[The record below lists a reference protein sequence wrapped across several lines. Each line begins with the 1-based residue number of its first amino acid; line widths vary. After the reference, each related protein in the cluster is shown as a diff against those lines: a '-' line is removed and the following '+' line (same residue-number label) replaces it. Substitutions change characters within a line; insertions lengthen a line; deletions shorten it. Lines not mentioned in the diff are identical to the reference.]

1 MLEVYYGDA
10 DREKDK
16 FLFDRIAL
24 RMPADVF
31 LLVPDQF
38 TLQAERNALECMNAE
53 ALLQLEVVSRSGFAR
68 RILASEGRPKEVPVD
83 KYGRFMLL
91 AKLLLEE
98 EENTGIFS
106 VVKKK
111 TSFISMMND
120 IISDMKQY
128 EVQPGE
134 LADIASGLDSGDVL
148 REKLEQV
155 QVIYEKYSRE
165 ISGKYTD
172 SEDLLRV
179 VSEKIRQSETVKTH
193 EFWIDGFDYMTP
205 KLLSMVE
212 AIVCTAPNV
221 SIVLTGDDTPGA
233 EKEDRF
239 AIFRR
244 MRGAL
249 KEIAVRNNI
258 VYREYTISEKYAR
271 KSGPPEIC
279 LTACSD
285 FYAEAETAAV
295 KITELVREKGLRY
308 RDIAVICNDAQV
320 RGSIFRRVFE
330 RYGIP
335 LFLDRKR
342 SIMHDPAVEFLFAM
356 IDVIK
361 DGRKFNDI
369 FRMIKTGYSPIDDNA
384 CEELE
389 NYCAKYH
396 IRGGK
401 WKKPFLYGIRDEG
414 EEKLARLNG
423 YRQQIYEFTERA
435 QTLFQNKKTV
445 REKTEALWRFL
456 TETAQMPQRIDMA
469 RAALE
474 AGGKLE
480 YAESTAQIWKSIVS
494 LFDQI
499 VEILGDE
506 ELSADEYAQILRQ
519 GFVEVEIGLL
529 PPTNDQVL
537 FGTMQRTRTGRTR
550 ALFICGANEGVLPEN
565 PASWGIFSEEEK
577 QLIGEKNRRIC
588 STDELRGLEQQLAM
602 YKTISKA
609 EDYLFVSWAEIDA
622 EGTELRP
629 SSLVSELSGSGTGHT
644 GVRQERDI
652 PGGADSLRLIQTKES
667 SLPYLTERLRKAVR
681 GEAMD
686 PVWKAAVAF
695 YDGDAAYDNV
705 KKGLFF
711 NNKVERIEKETVKKL
726 YGRGISEE
734 LILSA
739 SSIERFSRCPFSFF
753 VSYGL
758 RPYEERSFDVDV
770 RSIGDI
776 YHYCLMRLA
785 EYLTEEGAEITD
797 ENSRWMTVSAE
808 EIGKLSDR
816 FVDEFAD
823 TYREGIFLMKG
834 RGGYLRGRV
843 KEVCRRTA
851 CIMVGQVRSG
861 RVRAIYFEKRFGRR
875 ADAVFPPVC
884 LDLGEEGKVLI
895 EGMIDRVDI
904 LSVPS
909 SDRTYVRVIDYKSGS
924 DRFDMD
930 EVKSG
935 FRLQLMLYLKG
946 AMGGIGEAV
955 PAGVFYFRISDAMAD
970 VSGVPAAGV
979 EEAVQKKVSG
989 SAKLDGVLLNE
1000 EDVIESMDS
1009 GFSGYSGIIPVS
1021 KNRDGVLS
1029 GRTLLTEEEF
1039 SDLIA
1044 ENDANLSQTAEKF
1057 LSGCADIDPKKGKN
1071 TDACRYCGYRS
1082 ICNIK

>member
-1 MLEVYYGDA
+1 MLEVYYGDT
-10 DREKDK
+10 DREKDR

-24 RMPADVF
+24 RMPSDVF

-53 ALLQLEVVSRSGFAR
+53 ALLELEIVSRSGFAR
-68 RILASEGRPKEVPVD
+68 RILAQEGRPKEVPVD

-98 EENTGIFS
+98 EDDGGIFAA
-106 VVKKK
+106 VKKK

-120 IISDMKQY
+120 IISEMKQY
-128 EVQPGE
+128 EVQPEE
-134 LADIASGLDSGDVL
+134 LADIASGLEDGDVL
-148 REKLEQV
+148 KEKLNQV
-155 QVIYEKYSRE
+155 QKIYEKYSSR
-165 ISGKYTD
+165 IGGKYTD
-172 SEDLLRV
+172 SEDLLNV
-179 VSEKIRQSETVKTH
+179 VSEKIRKSEMVRTH

-221 SIVLTGDDTPGA
+221 SIVFTGSDAAGD
-233 EKEDRF
+233 EKF
-239 AIFRR
+239 AVFRR
-244 MRGAL
+244 MRAAL
-249 KEIAVRNNI
+249 KEMAARSNVA
-258 VYREYTISEKYAR
+258 YREYEIPEKYAR
-271 KSGPPEIC
+271 KSGPPQVC

-295 KITELVREKGLRY
+295 KITELVREKGFRY
-308 RDIAVICNDAQV
+308 RDIAVICNDAGV
-320 RGSIFRRVFE
+320 RGSVFRRVFE

-499 VEILGDE
+499 VEILGEE
-506 ELSADEYAQILRQ
+506 ELSDDEYAQILQQ
-519 GFVEVEIGLL
+519 GFAEMEIGLL
-529 PPTNDQVL
+529 PPTNDQVI
-537 FGTMQRTRTGRTR
+537 FGTMQRTRTGRIK
-550 ALFICGANEGVLPEN
+550 ALFVCGANEGVLPEN
-565 PASWGIFSEEEK
+565 PSSWGILSEEEK

-588 STDELRGLEQQLAM
+588 GTDELRELEQQLAM

-609 EDYLFVSWAEIDA
+609 EDFLFVSWAEIDA
-622 EGTELRP
+622 EGNELRP
-629 SSLVSELSGSGTGHT
+629 SELISELSSGMIKGAQIS
-644 GVRQERDI
+644 RERDI
-652 PGGADSLRLIQTKES
+652 PGGKDTLRLIQTKKS
-667 SLPYLTERLRKAVR
+667 TLPYLTAKLRGAAR
-681 GEAMD
+681 GAALD
-686 PVWKAAVAF
+686 PVWKASTAF
-695 YDGDAAYDNV
+695 YDGDEAYENV
-705 KKGLFF
+705 CRGLFF
-711 NNKVERIEKETVKKL
+711 DNRVERIEKEAVRQL
-726 YGRGISEE
+726 YGRGVSND
-734 LILSA
+734 LVLSTSA
-739 SSIERFSRCPFSFF
+739 LERFSRCPFSFL
-753 VSYGL
+753 VRYGL
-758 RPYEERSFDVDV
+758 NPSEERSFDVDI
-770 RSIGDI
+770 RSIGEI
-776 YHYCLMRLA
+776 YHFCLMRLA
-785 EYLTEEGAEITD
+785 EHLTCEGTEITD
-797 ENSRWMTVSAE
+797 ENSLWMTISLQE
-808 EIGKLSDR
+808 LEQLTDR

-1044 ENDANLSQTAEKF
+1044 ENDANLAQTAEKF